1 MTKRGIGFVV
11 AIAVLLLAV
20 VPVPAYAWW
29 YGPHV
34 WFGAPWYPY
43 PYPYYA
49 PPVVVQPSPPVV
61 VQPSPPPTYM
71 QPPAQA
77 SEPSWYYCQSSKGYY
92 PYVKECPGGWT
103 RVAPEPKP
111 AS

>member
-1 MTKRGIGFVV
+1 MTKRGIGLVV
-11 AIAVLLLAV
+11 AIAVLLLGI

-29 YGPHV
+29 RGPHV
-34 WFGAPWYPY
+34 WIGAPWY

-61 VQPSPPPTYM
+61 IQPSAPPTYV
-71 QPPAQA
+71 QPPAKA
-77 SEPSWYYCQSSKGYY
+77 PSESSWYYCESSKGYY
-92 PYVKECPGGWT
+92 PYVKQCPGGWK
-103 RVAPEPKP
+103 RVAPQPDP